1 MGIKVRE
8 WKKGQWW
15 ILIDHKGKRKSV
27 KVGSK
32 EAAKAAARKIEEA
45 LTTGKLNLDP
55 PKPPKSLLFTEYAEK
70 WFAGHVSVNLKP
82 STQHGVRLILDK
94 ALLPAFGDKPLD
106 KITRDDVKTF
116 AYRMLEAG
124 RAKEI
129 KLADGG
135 KTKTLS
141 RSSVMGMGRTLSA
154 IFNHA
159 IEDGILT
166 SNPAQRPG
174 RHIRTGDR
182 REKIDFLTPEES
194 RILLEAAKAHRA
206 RHYPILA
213 TALYTGARQGEL
225 LALQWGDIDWHGN
238 FIEIRRANWKGIIS
252 SPKSGKGRRVDLADH
267 LAGILSEHR
276 RVLVAEALKAGRP
289 MSEWV
294 FPSEEG
300 TALDAANLRKVFAR
314 ALKKA
319 GLRHIR
325 FHDLRHTFA
334 SWLIGN
340 GESLAYVKDQ
350 MGHHSIQITV
360 DTYGHLIPG
369 ANREA
374 VNRLAEMVENP
385 QPIRNREQKKGSG
398 GIA

>member
-1 MGIKVRE
+1 MGVKIRE

-82 STQHGVRLILDK
+82 STQHWARLILDK
-94 ALLPAFGDKPLD
+94 VLLPAFGDKPLD

-154 IFNHA
+154 ISITPSRTASSHPTRHKGQA
-159 IEDGILT
+159 DISEQATDGKRST
-166 SNPAQRPG
+166 FW
-174 RHIRTGDR
+174 R
-182 REKIDFLTPEES
+182 RRK
-194 RILLEAAKAHRA
+194 
-206 RHYPILA
+206 
-213 TALYTGARQGEL
+213 GASFSKRQ
-225 LALQWGDIDWHGN
+225 
-238 FIEIRRANWKGIIS
+238 
-252 SPKSGKGRRVDLADH
+252 
-267 LAGILSEHR
+267 
-276 RVLVAEALKAGRP
+276 
-289 MSEWV
+289 
-294 FPSEEG
+294 
-300 TALDAANLRKVFAR
+300 
-314 ALKKA
+314 
-319 GLRHIR
+319 
-325 FHDLRHTFA
+325 RHTVQGITLYSRRRFTRE
-334 SWLIGN
+334 LVRGN
-340 GESLAYVKDQ
+340 S
-350 MGHHSIQITV
+350 
-360 DTYGHLIPG
+360 
-369 ANREA
+369 
-374 VNRLAEMVENP
+374 
-385 QPIRNREQKKGSG
+385 
-398 GIA
+398 